1 MHTAPARPSR
11 GDIAAMQLPLEDV
24 KILDLSHA
32 LAGPF
37 CSTLLG
43 DFGAQV
49 IKVEVPEVGDIS
61 RAWGPPFYNSET
73 AYFVSLH
80 RNKKS
85 IEIDLKKDAGK
96 ELFFRLVEVFDVVLE
111 NFRVGTLQKLG
122 IDYEKARVRNPGIVY
137 CSVSGFGQTGPYRDR
152 AALDLIVQAESGMIS
167 VTGEP
172 GGRGVRAGVSIAD
185 MTAGLYA
192 AFGIMNAL
200 RVKEKTGRGQ
210 YVDVSMLEGQLGLL
224 QGTIGSYLA
233 DGVVPEPMG
242 TAYKA
247 LLPYQTFQTKTKD
260 LALAVGSDRLWRIFC
275 PVMGLQDMMDDPR
288 FATNAARSQNRAE
301 LIARLQ
307 GVFLNKPYEEW
318 EALLLK
324 HGIPVGAINTIDQVV
339 EHPQVK
345 ARGMIAE
352 SDHPV
357 AGKVKLVGV
366 PVKLSET
373 PGAVREPAPLL
384 GQHTDEV
391 LQRYLGIGE
400 ADVTALRQAGVIGKR
415 QPTAPTPTRPQDCRD
430 A

>member
-1 MHTAPARPSR
+1 MK
-11 GDIAAMQLPLEDV
+11 MPLEDV
-24 KILDLSHA
+24 KVLDLSHA

-49 IKVEVPEVGDIS
+49 IKVEVPEVGDIA
-61 RAWGPPFYNSET
+61 RAWGPPFYNTET

-85 IEIDLKKDAGK
+85 IEIDLKKNAGK

-122 IDYEKARVRNPGIVY
+122 IDYEKARARNPGIVY

-167 VTGEP
+167 ITGEP

-200 RVKEKTGRGQ
+200 RVKEKTGKGQ

-224 QGTIGSYLA
+224 QGTIGAYLA
-233 DGVVPEPMG
+233 DGTVPEPMG

-247 LLPYQTFQTKTKD
+247 LLPYQTFRTKTKD

-275 PVMGLQDMMDDPR
+275 PIMGLQGLMDDLR
-288 FATNAARSQNRAE
+288 FATNAARVQNRVD
-301 LIARLQ
+301 LIAKLQ
-307 GVFLNKPYEEW
+307 EVFLTKSYEEW
-318 EALLLK
+318 EALLLQ

-345 ARGMIAE
+345 ARGMITE

-357 AGKVKLVGV
+357 AGKVKIVGV

-373 PGAVREPAPLL
+373 PGFVREPAPLL

-391 LQRYLGIGE
+391 LQTYLGMSA
-400 ADVTALRQAGVIGKR
+400 ADIAALRQAGIIGK
-415 QPTAPTPTRPQDCRD
+415 QKSPVQAQV
-430 A
+430 

>member
-1 MHTAPARPSR
+1 MK
-11 GDIAAMQLPLEDV
+11 MPLEDV
-24 KILDLSHA
+24 KVLDLSHA

-49 IKVEVPEVGDIS
+49 IKVEVPEVGDIA
-61 RAWGPPFYNSET
+61 RAWGPPFYNTET

-85 IEIDLKKDAGK
+85 IEIDLKKNAGK
-96 ELFFRLVEVFDVVLE
+96 ELFFRLVEVSDVVLE

-122 IDYEKARVRNPGIVY
+122 IDYEKARARNPGIVY

-167 VTGEP
+167 ITGEP

-200 RVKEKTGRGQ
+200 RVKEKTGKGQ

-224 QGTIGSYLA
+224 QGTIGAYLA
-233 DGVVPEPMG
+233 DGTVPEPMG

-247 LLPYQTFQTKTKD
+247 LLPYQTFRTKTKD

-275 PVMGLQDMMDDPR
+275 PIMGLQGLMDEPR
-288 FATNAARSQNRAE
+288 FATNAARVQNRVD
-301 LIARLQ
+301 LIAKLQ
-307 GVFLNKPYEEW
+307 EVFLTKSYEEW
-318 EALLLK
+318 EALLLQ

-345 ARGMIAE
+345 ARGMITE

-357 AGKVKLVGV
+357 AGKVKIVGV

-373 PGAVREPAPLL
+373 PGFVREPAPLL

-391 LQRYLGIGE
+391 LQTYLGMSA
-400 ADVTALRQAGVIGKR
+400 ADIAALRQAGIIGK
-415 QPTAPTPTRPQDCRD
+415 QKSPVQAQV
-430 A
+430 

>member
-1 MHTAPARPSR
+1 MK
-11 GDIAAMQLPLEDV
+11 MPLEDV

-37 CSTLLG
+37 CSMLLG
-43 DFGAQV
+43 DFGAQIV
-49 IKVEVPEVGDIS
+49 KVEVPEVGDIA
-61 RAWGPPFYNSET
+61 RAWGPPFYNTEA

-96 ELFFRLVEVFDVVLE
+96 DLFFRLVEVFDVVVE

-122 IDYEKARVRNPGIVY
+122 INYEKAHARNPGIVY

-167 VTGEP
+167 ITGEP
-172 GGRGVRAGVSIAD
+172 GGRGVRAGVSVAD

-200 RVKEKTGRGQ
+200 RVKEKTGKGQ

-224 QGTIGSYLA
+224 QGTIGAYLA
-233 DGVVPEPMG
+233 DGTVPEPMG

-247 LLPYQTFQTKTKD
+247 LLPYQTFQTKTND

-275 PVMGLQDMMDDPR
+275 PIMGLQDLMDDPR
-288 FATNAARSQNRAE
+288 FATNAARVQNRVE
-301 LIARLQ
+301 LIAKLQ
-307 GVFLNKPYEEW
+307 DVFLTKPYEEW
-318 EALLLK
+318 EALLLR
-324 HGIPVGAINTIDQVV
+324 HGIPVGAINTIAQVV
-339 EHPQVK
+339 EHPQVQ
-345 ARGMIAE
+345 ARGMITE

-357 AGKVKLVGV
+357 AGRVKIVGV
-366 PVKLSET
+366 PLKLSET
-373 PGAVREPAPLL
+373 PGSVREPAPLL
-384 GQHTDEV
+384 GQHTDEI
-391 LQRYLGIGE
+391 LHTYLGMTA
-400 ADVTALRQAGVIGKR
+400 ADIAALRQAGVIGK
-415 QPTAPTPTRPQDCRD
+415 QKSSVQAP

>member
-1 MHTAPARPSR
+1 
-11 GDIAAMQLPLEDV
+11 MQLPLEDV

-85 IEIDLKKDAGK
+85 IEIDLKKEAGK
-96 ELFFRLVEVFDVVLE
+96 ALFFRLVEVFDVVLE

-122 IDYEKARVRNPGIVY
+122 IDYEKARTRNPGIVY

-172 GGRGVRAGVSIAD
+172 GGRGVRTGVSIAD

-200 RVKEKTGRGQ
+200 RVKDKTGKGQ

-247 LLPYQTFQTKTKD
+247 LLPYQTFQTRTKD
-260 LALAVGSDRLWRIFC
+260 LALAVGSDRLWRLFC
-275 PVMGLQDMMDDPR
+275 PVMGLHDMLDDPR

-307 GVFLNKPYEEW
+307 EVFLSKPYEEW
-318 EALLLK
+318 ETLLLE

-357 AGKVKLVGV
+357 AGKVNLVGV

-373 PGAVREPAPLL
+373 PGSVREPAPLL

-391 LQRYLGIGE
+391 LRTYLGMREGDI
-400 ADVTALRQAGVIGKR
+400 AALRQAGVIGTMR
-415 QPTAPTPTRPQDCRD
+415 STAPASP
-430 A
+430 